1 MLHLGRTKGQ
11 RIIIQAGGEIIT
23 IEVLRTSQHKVYL
36 GLSAPPEIIIDRE
49 EIYERNKPAG

>member
-49 EIYERNKPAG
+49 EIYERNKR